1 MTWTRGRGAA
11 GRSGRG
17 RRHHQEPDA
26 SAGLA
31 GVARRGAAV
40 SAVTLVLVQ
49 VISLA
54 STLAIA
60 RVLSPQEVGLYAAG
74 TILSGFLVV
83 FAAGG
88 MKVAV
93 VQRQA
98 DVEDAVDSAFYATLG
113 TGLLV
118 TLAALAA
125 APLVGRLFGNPDAGT
140 IAAVTS
146 GMLLMQALTNVPD
159 GLMMRRFN
167 LRRRLIIDPLRSV
180 TFGVVTIVFAV
191 MGYGVWSLVIGN
203 YASMAVWLVGT
214 WALARWRP
222 GLGAPSWRLW
232 REMARFAYP
241 LVGWG
246 LSFRIRESVQTALLG
261 RGLGEAALG
270 QYRYGKRLGDLPA
283 QAVVQVGSFVILPA
297 FSRMIAEPERLRR
310 AFLRSLRVF
319 WLAAVPLSGMLLAFG
334 QSAVVILLGERW
346 AAAGDL
352 LVALSLIGALVALQ
366 QVAGEAIKA
375 AGRSQLLHYV
385 SVVEL
390 VVGIGLVAALL
401 PLGLLGVGL
410 AVTGTALALTVV
422 MLVLAR
428 PVVGFRGRDVARALV
443 PGGAAAALAVGLLG
457 PLEWFVVR
465 AGDRTILIG
474 LLLLVG
480 LSIAFALVYLL
491 ALRLFDPALSR
502 ELDAGIRR
510 VVARRRG
517 RGVVPASAGTN
528 GSTPTTDATAVGTT
542 AE

>member
-1 MTWTRGRGAA
+1 MTSEHRSA
-11 GRSGRG
+11 GRPGRG
-17 RRHHQEPDA
+17 RRRHQDPDV

-74 TILSGFLVV
+74 TILSGFLVI

-88 MKVAV
+88 MKVAI
-93 VQRQA
+93 VQRQE
-98 DVEDAVDSAFYATLG
+98 DVEDAADSAFYATVG

-125 APLVGRLFGNPDAGT
+125 APLVGRLFGNPEAGT
-140 IAAVTS
+140 IAAVTC

-167 LRRRLIIDPLRSV
+167 LRRRLIIDPLRSA

-222 GLGAPSWRLW
+222 GLGTPSWRLW
-232 REMARFAYP
+232 RELARFSYP
-241 LVGWG
+241 LIGWG
-246 LSFRIRESVQTALLG
+246 LSFRVREAVQTALLG

-270 QYRYGKRLGDLPA
+270 QYRYGKRLGELPS

-297 FSRMIAEPERLRR
+297 FSRMIAEPERFRR
-310 AFLRSLRVF
+310 AFFRSLRVF

-334 QSAVVILLGERW
+334 QSAVVVLLGEQW
-346 AAAGDL
+346 AAAGDF
-352 LVALSLIGALVALQ
+352 LVAMSLVGALVALQ

-375 AGRSQLLHYV
+375 AGRSKLLHHV

-390 VVGIGLVAALL
+390 VFGIGLVAALL
-401 PLGLLGVGL
+401 PFGLLGVGL
-410 AVTGTALALTVV
+410 AVTGTALVQTVV

-428 PVVGFRGRDVARALV
+428 PVVGFRGRDVVRALV

-457 PLEWFVVR
+457 PLEWFVAR
-465 AGDRTILIG
+465 AGDRSIPIG
-474 LLLLVG
+474 LLLLAG

-502 ELDAGIRR
+502 ELAAGIRR
-510 VVARRRG
+510 FVARRRD
-517 RGVVPASAGTN
+517 RGAGPGSAGVDASAAATDATSAGTK
-528 GSTPTTDATAVGTT
+528 